1 MQLADAPTTQLLLP
15 WPHGEYTLGR
25 VMASTFA
32 IGHNQI
38 TGQLQQYVTGQPPY
52 LTYRGKS
59 RPDRI
64 YISPELA
71 AVFVTTSFQQQFA
84 DHGALWATFQLP
96 DSPATKWVMVCP
108 QPVPDGDS
116 TYIANNKHYMPLGQN
131 LAEKARYSLHPA
143 CFAEQSSSGSNNYA
157 GSRAWYTAS
166 ELTITRPPTS
176 STEQNAGTQSAP
188 FLPNPG
194 THGIYFDFQANSDIS
209 LGHLNT
215 CHINDTPALLH
226 QLDTCTY
233 QVDDTDL
240 LIFPGQ
246 SVHCEQHLTLDDEIH
261 QELPPG
267 GWARITAFI
276 QAYVLA
282 GSLTLPE
289 LQPQTWETALNRF
302 GDEGQ
307 MDSTPRTS
315 RLCLTPSRT
324 RSSITSRALKQV
336 LHGQN
341 NSFKVSLALEV
352 LEPLLDF
359 PSFGFLPTRKTR
371 QLWLPLQGLIE
382 LSAQRNQPLLGH
394 VADICKAFNCLPRRH
409 VQAIALH
416 VGLPSSLVDAWHR
429 FNGTFGNPSW
439 SFQLAT
445 DHNKTYAWALQAR
458 DRQFLQQLRLD
469 VVGTAEDLGGLMTY
483 GRQRRTASHDDLL
496 RRVQPC
502 WSQLQRANSPTRCKQ
517 LVIYQALWPRI
528 FHSASISDLGTAHI
542 KQLRTKAVRALG
554 HGRAGAAPAIRLGL
568 LSQRTLL
575 DPGFYQLWTILQ
587 DFKRVLSKTASM
599 LTHWQQYMAAYDGTL
614 GAGPFSTILRQL
626 HQVDWKVADPPII
639 VDHDDIAHNLLHIPH
654 QHLFRLLEDGW
665 HQFLARSLA
674 QRKDYADLAGVNG
687 GLCQTSIKGLN
698 AQNVATVNSQR
709 EGAFFTASAHKK
721 FDNLCAGTCRHCG
734 AEDTI
739 NHRCLSCPALET
751 LRHEHQAAVQLWHD
765 SPVCLRERLLPPRNP
780 FYADLKKMIYDIPS
794 HCENFA
800 FLAEGPDEVHI
811 FTDGSC
817 TCPTSSVT
825 PLAAWSSI
833 SAMHG
838 RTIASAPL
846 GGLPQ
851 SNNRAEL
858 QAVIA
863 SIQWLLHCKLRGHVW
878 SDSSYVVRGT
888 WRLLDDPSD
897 HPRTNH
903 DLWQCLRD
911 ACDLL
916 QPGQLRIHHV
926 ASHREPEDCDDPVD
940 AWSAYWN
947 GQADELAKFTNQN
960 RDFAFA
966 GFWNQ
971 YQAAENDMAT
981 RLRLLTKLHLAVA
994 ERFRLPPELAAE
1006 EGEPDDPTT
1015 SEPGLLIDRPNVANS
1030 W

>member
-1 MQLADAPTTQLLLP
+1 MQLVVVNGTGYRFIAGDYNHDSLP
-15 WPHGEYTLGR
+15 ETLIWEAAGW
-25 VMASTFA
+25 
-32 IGHNQI
+32 IEIQ
-38 TGQLQQYVTGQPPY
+38 QLQQYVTGQPPY

-96 DSPATKWVMVCP
+96 DSPATKWVWPMPSLIPWDEVDRSTYLNADHHTPSFDPQNTTNSYVMVCP

-143 CFAEQSSSGSNNYA
+143 CFAEQSSSRNGNALEPKSK
-157 GSRAWYTAS
+157 SIKPTAKPAMDW
-166 ELTITRPPTS
+166 LTSTTS
-176 STEQNAGTQSAP
+176 ANIIAVSDDGTQI
-188 FLPNPG
+188 L
-194 THGIYFDFQANSDIS
+194 TDQDIS

-382 LSAQRNQPLLGH
+382 LSAQRNQPLLG
-394 VADICKAFNCLPRRH
+394 CGMSCLAMVLTSWCYHTYQSVYAPNS
-409 VQAIALH
+409 IALSYIDN
-416 VGLPSSLVDAWHR
+416 L
-429 FNGTFGNPSW
+429 
-439 SFQLAT
+439 
-445 DHNKTYAWALQAR
+445 
-458 DRQFLQQLRLD
+458 
-469 VVGTAEDLGGLMTY
+469 E
-483 GRQRRTASHDDLL
+483 
-496 RRVQPC
+496 
-502 WSQLQRANSPTRCKQ
+502 
-517 LVIYQALWPRI
+517 
-528 FHSASISDLGTAHI
+528 
-542 KQLRTKAVRALG
+542 
-554 HGRAGAAPAIRLGL
+554 
-568 LSQRTLL
+568 
-575 DPGFYQLWTILQ
+575 QLWTILQ

-614 GAGPFSTILRQL
+614 GAG
-626 HQVDWKVADPPII
+626 
-639 VDHDDIAHNLLHIPH
+639 
-654 QHLFRLLEDGW
+654 
-665 HQFLARSLA
+665 
-674 QRKDYADLAGVNG
+674 VNG

-698 AQNVATVNSQR
+698 AQNVPADTVEPKTQSI
-709 EGAFFTASAHKK
+709 TDASAAPHWKHY
-721 FDNLCAGTCRHCG
+721 DTNIRLPSNSGTIPQYVYVNG
-734 AEDTI
+734 
-739 NHRCLSCPALET
+739 
-751 LRHEHQAAVQLWHD
+751 
-765 SPVCLRERLLPPRNP
+765 
-780 FYADLKKMIYDIPS
+780 FYHL
-794 HCENFA
+794 
-800 FLAEGPDEVHI
+800 
-811 FTDGSC
+811 
-817 TCPTSSVT
+817 
-825 PLAAWSSI
+825 
-833 SAMHG
+833 
-838 RTIASAPL
+838 
-846 GGLPQ
+846 
-851 SNNRAEL
+851 
-858 QAVIA
+858 
-863 SIQWLLHCKLRGHVW
+863 GHVW

-981 RLRLLTKLHLAVA
+981 RLRLLTF
-994 ERFRLPPELAAE
+994 E
-1006 EGEPDDPTT
+1006 
-1015 SEPGLLIDRPNVANS
+1015 
-1030 W
+1030 